1 MTKNIRP
8 DTLEQMAEAV
18 KWAVAEKQPL
28 DIVAGA
34 TKATIGRAV
43 EIANR
48 LDVGSFSDISVY
60 EPEELV
66 VTAGAAT
73 PVAKIE
79 KALARKN
86 QQLAFE
92 PGNLG
97 PLLGVPAKRFGHN
110 GGTIGGTIACNLAGP
125 RRIRFGAARDNLL
138 GFHAVSGRGEP
149 FKSGGRVIKNVT
161 GFDLSKLIAG
171 SFGTLAVMTE
181 VSVRVLPTPEET
193 RTVLVLGC
201 GDDDGIR
208 ALTQALQTPYEVS
221 GAAHLP
227 ATVAVLSKT
236 SPVATAGGAV
246 TAVRIEGPAPSVV
259 FRCGAIRALLAPF
272 GTVEEL
278 GRNHSLSFWRE
289 VRDVGFFIGDGERQV
304 WKLSVPPTAGAD
316 VAREILSGTDG
327 QSFFDWGG
335 GLIWVSLPPAPDA
348 RHELVRDALA
358 MGGGHATLIRA
369 EPEVRAR
376 VPVFQP
382 QPAPL
387 AALTR
392 RVKDGFDPARVLN
405 PGRMYEG
412 V

>member
-1 MTKNIRP
+1 MTENFRP
-8 DTLEQMAEAV
+8 DTLEQVAEAV

-28 DIVAGA
+28 EIAAGR
-34 TKATIGRAV
+34 TKAALGRAV
-43 EIANR
+43 EIANH
-48 LDVGSFSDISVY
+48 LDLASFSTISLY

-73 PVAKIE
+73 PISRIE
-79 KALARKN
+79 RALAKKN

-97 PLLGVPAKRFGHN
+97 PLLGVSGKRFGHN
-110 GGTIGGTIACNLAGP
+110 GATLGGIVACNLAGP
-125 RRIRFGAARDNLL
+125 RRLRFGAARDNLL
-138 GFHAVSGRGEP
+138 GFHAISGRGES

-161 GFDLSKLIAG
+161 GFDLSKLITG

-181 VSVRVLPTPEET
+181 VSVRVLPMPEET

-201 GDDDGIR
+201 EDEDGIR
-208 ALTQALQTPYEVS
+208 ALTEALQTPYEVS
-221 GAAHLP
+221 GASHLP
-227 ATVAVLSKT
+227 GDVAVLSKT
-236 SPVATAGGAV
+236 SPIATAGGAV
-246 TAVRIEGPAPSVV
+246 TAIRIEGPAPSVT
-259 FRCGAIRALLAPF
+259 FRCGAIRELLATF
-272 GTVEEL
+272 GVIEQL
-278 GRNHSLSFWRE
+278 GKKHSLAFWRE
-289 VRDVGFFIGDGERQV
+289 VRDVSFFVGDGERQI
-304 WKLSVPPTAGAD
+304 WKLSVPPTAGAS
-316 VAREILSGTDG
+316 VAREILFGTDG
-327 QSFFDWGG
+327 QSFCDWGG

-348 RHELVRDALA
+348 RHELVREAVA
-358 MGGGHATLIRA
+358 TSGGHATLIRA

-392 RVKDGFDPARVLN
+392 RVKDGFDPERVLN

>member
-1 MTKNIRP
+1 MSENLKPN
-8 DTLEQMAEAV
+8 TLEQVAEAV
-18 KWAVAEKQPL
+18 RWAVAEKQPL
-28 DIVAGA
+28 NVTAGG
-34 TKATIGRAV
+34 TKAALGRSV

-48 LDVGSFSDISVY
+48 LNMGSFSGISLY

-73 PVAKIE
+73 PMSRIE
-79 KALARKN
+79 MALAKKN

-97 PLLGVPAKRFGHN
+97 PLLGVLGKRPDQNSGTL
-110 GGTIGGTIACNLAGP
+110 GGVVACNLAGP
-125 RRIRFGAARDNLL
+125 RRIRFGSARDNLL
-138 GFHAVSGRGEP
+138 GFQAVSGRGEP

-161 GFDLSKLIAG
+161 GFDLSKLITG

-181 VSVRVLPTPEET
+181 FSVRVLPTPEET

-201 GDDDGIR
+201 EDDAGLR
-208 ALTQALQTPYEVS
+208 ALTQALQTPHEVT
-221 GAAHLP
+221 GAVHLP
-227 ATVAVLSKT
+227 SSVAVLSKT
-236 SPVATAGGAV
+236 SPVAVAGGAV
-246 TAVRIEGPAPSVV
+246 TAIRIEGPAPSVD
-259 FRCGAIRALLAPF
+259 FRCGAIRDLLAPF
-272 GTVEEL
+272 GVVEEL
-278 GRNHSLSFWRE
+278 NKTHSLAFWRE
-289 VRDVGFFIGDGERQV
+289 VRDVGFFVGDSECQI
-304 WKLSVPPTAGAD
+304 WKLSVPPTAGAR
-316 VAREILSGTDG
+316 VAKEILSGTDG
-327 QSFFDWGG
+327 QSFYDWGG
-335 GLIWVSLPPAPDA
+335 GLLWVSLPPAPDA
-348 RHELVRDALA
+348 RHEMVREAVA
-358 MGGGHATLIRA
+358 KSGGHATLIRA

-392 RVKDGFDPARVLN
+392 RVKDGFDPTRVLN